1 MTQSSGL
8 DIQKPNSYYAAPMG
22 TIADNLKNIQD
33 RIEKAAA
40 KAGRDP
46 AEITLVAVSKTK
58 PASMIRE
65 AYEAGHRSFGENYAQ
80 EMAAKDEEL
89 ADLDISWHF
98 IGHLQRN
105 KAKLVAPVA
114 SYVETVDSIR
124 LAEALNSKIDQP
136 LDVLIEVNIGA
147 EETKSGIR
155 EDELPKFLEELQ
167 HFDKLSVKGLMI
179 IPPYI
184 PDLEAARPHFI
195 KLREIMERLNEQN
208 IVGSPLTELSMGM
221 SHDFETAIEEG
232 ATIVRVG
239 TAIFGERGQHV
250 L

>member
-1 MTQSSGL
+1 
-8 DIQKPNSYYAAPMG
+8 MG
-22 TIADNLKNIQD
+22 SIVDNLKSIQD
-33 RIEKAAA
+33 RIANAAY

-80 EMAAKDEEL
+80 EMAAKAGEL
-89 ADLDISWHF
+89 KGLDISWHF

-105 KAKLVAPVA
+105 KAKLVAPIA
-114 SYVETVDSIR
+114 SYVETVDSAK
-124 LAEALNSKIDQP
+124 LAEALNAKSDRP
-136 LDVLIEVNIGA
+136 LDILVEINIGA
-147 EETKSGIR
+147 EDTKSGVG
-155 EDELPKFLEELQ
+155 EDELPGFFEELKV
-167 HFDKLSVKGLMI
+167 FDKLKVRGLMI

-184 PDLEAARPHFI
+184 PDPEAARPHFI
-195 KLREIMERLNEQN
+195 KLREIMARLNEQN

-239 TAIFGERGQHV
+239 TAIFGERS
-250 L
+250 